1 MRAIVVSRIITV
13 WLVVLILL
21 TIVAPTNEFYRF
33 GPNENL
39 KILGF
44 HVDTPGKYILL
55 LIYSVMSTIIRSL
68 KNNVIQ
74 SWITLNIQDESKS
87 LVGLNKLHAYEI
99 SLVTEIYGWV
109 DWFINLNMFLAQVDM
124 IIMLTF
130 CETIMVFYIT
140 RYYLSIAERQPS
152 KPLFD
157 AKDVEING
165 I

>member
-1 MRAIVVSRIITV
+1 VSRIVTA

-21 TIVAPTNEFYRF
+21 LFVAPSNEFYRF

-55 LIYSVMSTIIRSL
+55 LVYSVTSTVIRSL

-99 SLVTEIYGWV
+99 SLVTEIYGVFLKPHQFSDVQFV
-109 DWFINLNMFLAQVDM
+109 DGYSLTLLSPRLLN
-124 IIMLTF
+124 
-130 CETIMVFYIT
+130 
-140 RYYLSIAERQPS
+140 
-152 KPLFD
+152 
-157 AKDVEING
+157 N
-165 I
+165 